1 MMDLANKHIGVFG
14 LGITGRATVEYLL
27 KHGATPLCADEVS
40 RPEKLDSLKQYV
52 ATVGVEAHL
61 GAIPADAFTG
71 MDLVIVSPGINP
83 KNPVIRA
90 TQEAGIAVISE
101 IDLAYRQC
109 PCPIV
114 AVTGS
119 NGKSTTTALLAHIL
133 NGFRRAVPV
142 GNIGLP
148 FISQIDSLSREDIV
162 CCEVSSLQLEF
173 SPEFHPHIAV
183 YTNIT
188 PDHLERH
195 LTFENY
201 AEVKRSMA
209 KTMGE
214 GDSVVYNAEDE
225 SLQPDEFPRRPVTFL
240 PFSSV
245 GEVGPPGAYLE
256 DSRMCFVLEGAEIFL
271 PRETL
276 KLTGLHNVENALAAG
291 LAARLLGAKKQDLE
305 RGISSFEGF
314 EHRIEFVR
322 EKDGVRYYNDSKA
335 TNPEA
340 AITALKSFDQPIV
353 LIAGGRDKGTDLS
366 EFVSHIKRSVREV
379 VLLGEA
385 ASRFDEALREA
396 GYTNTHLVS
405 DYQAAVKLA
414 SALAQPGETV
424 LLSPA
429 CASFDMF
436 EGFEQRGNEFKA
448 LVMEL

>member
-1 MMDLANKHIGVFG
+1 MELANKRIGVFG
-14 LGITGRATVEYLL
+14 LGITGRAVTEYLL
-27 KHGATPLCADEVS
+27 KHGAVPVCADEVAK
-40 RPEKLDSLKQYV
+40 PEKLDSLTRYV
-52 ATVGVEAHL
+52 SELGVESHL
-61 GAIPADAFTG
+61 GAIPTGAFTKI
-71 MDLVIVSPGINP
+71 DLAVVSPGINP
-83 KNPVIRA
+83 KNPVILA
-90 TQEAGIAVISE
+90 AQEAGTPVISE
-101 IDLAYRQC
+101 IDLAYRRC

-133 NGFRRAVPV
+133 NGFRRAVAA

-148 FISQIDSLSREDIV
+148 FISQVDGLSPDDVV
-162 CCEVSSLQLEF
+162 CCEVSSFQLEF
-173 SPEFHPHIAV
+173 SPEFHPRIAV

-201 AEVKRSMA
+201 AEVKRGMV

-214 GDSVVYNAEDE
+214 NDTVVYNAEDE
-225 SLQPDEFPRRPVTFL
+225 SLQPDEFPRKPVAFL

-245 GEVGPPGAYLE
+245 GEIGPPGAYLE
-256 DSRMCFVLEGAEIFL
+256 DSQMWFMVEGTEISL
-271 PRETL
+271 PRTTL
-276 KLTGLHNVENALAAG
+276 KLPGLHNVENALAAG
-291 LAARLLGAKKQDLE
+291 LAARLLGAKKQDLD
-305 RGISSFEGF
+305 RGLSTFEGF

-340 AITALKSFDQPIV
+340 AVTALKSFDRPIV
-353 LIAGGRDKGTDLS
+353 LIAGGRDKGTDLG
-366 EFVSHIKRSVREV
+366 EFVSHIKQTAREV
-379 VLLGEA
+379 ILLGEA
-385 ASRFDEALREA
+385 AARFSEALSHA
-396 GYTNTHLVS
+396 GYSNTHMVS
-405 DYQAAVKLA
+405 DYPAAVKLA
-414 SALAQPGETV
+414 SVLARPGDIV

-436 EGFEQRGNEFKA
+436 DSFEQRGTVFKT

>member
-1 MMDLANKHIGVFG
+1 
-14 LGITGRATVEYLL
+14 
-27 KHGATPLCADEVS
+27 
-40 RPEKLDSLKQYV
+40 
-52 ATVGVEAHL
+52 
-61 GAIPADAFTG
+61 
-71 MDLVIVSPGINP
+71 
-83 KNPVIRA
+83 
-90 TQEAGIAVISE
+90 
-101 IDLAYRQC
+101 
-109 PCPIV
+109 
-114 AVTGS
+114 
-119 NGKSTTTALLAHIL
+119 
-133 NGFRRAVPV
+133 
-142 GNIGLP
+142 
-148 FISQIDSLSREDIV
+148 
-162 CCEVSSLQLEF
+162 
-173 SPEFHPHIAV
+173 
-183 YTNIT
+183 
-188 PDHLERH
+188 
-195 LTFENY
+195 
-201 AEVKRSMA
+201 
-209 KTMGE
+209 
-214 GDSVVYNAEDE
+214 
-225 SLQPDEFPRRPVTFL
+225 
-240 PFSSV
+240 
-245 GEVGPPGAYLE
+245 
-256 DSRMCFVLEGAEIFL
+256 
-271 PRETL
+271 
-276 KLTGLHNVENALAAG
+276 VENALAAG

-340 AITALKSFDQPIV
+340 AATALKSFDQPIV